1 MTPEEIAVKFEGHEH
16 EIGSLKHRMD
26 AQEEESKSIQALV
39 ISVEKMAVNMENMLA
54 EQKKQGKRLEE
65 LEREPAEAHRQIKMA
80 VITAAISAIV
90 GAIIGAVLVL
100 L

>member
-16 EIGSLKHRMD
+16 EIKSLKHRMN

-39 ISVEKMAVNMENMLA
+39 VSVEKMAVNMENMLA
-54 EQKKQGKRLEE
+54 EQRKQGDRLEE
-65 LEREPAEAHRQIKMA
+65 LEREPAEAHRQIKKSVIAA
-80 VITAAISAIV
+80 VVSAIT
-90 GAIIGAVLVL
+90 GAIAGAVLVL